1 MYKLKFPTQEQQI
14 ARGDVL
20 VVPPGNNAWVV
31 GNEPKVA
38 DDSTV
43 KTMLRSMSNGSRGG
57 D

>member
-38 DDSTV
+38 DDFTV

>member
-1 MYKLKFPTQEQQI
+1 VYKLKFPINTQQI

-38 DDSTV
+38 DDFTV

>member
-1 MYKLKFPTQEQQI
+1 VYKLKFPIQEEQI

-38 DDSTV
+38 DDFTV

>member
-14 ARGDVL
+14 ARSDML

-38 DDSTV
+38 DDFTV